1 MEITISLPKKV
12 ENALL
17 KKAEASGQDIRSVVE
32 QIIEV
37 SVEPEMKPAG
47 DDAEFSKDMLG
58 FAEGTEGMPIYT
70 GDHSRNEL
78 YADHD

>member
-17 KKAEASGQDIRSVVE
+17 KKAENSGTDIRAVVE
-32 QIIEV
+32 KIIEV
-37 SVEPEMKPAG
+37 SVEPDLLPVN
-47 DDAEFSKDMLG
+47 DAEFSKDMLG
-58 FAEGTEGMPIYT
+58 FAEGTEGMPVYT